1 MPRSIEEGFG
11 DFLTKLTPSTFESDA
26 AKSHRNSIKTRLELD
41 FDYLVRFTRI
51 GSFGNGTSISGY
63 SDVDYLACLPRK
75 HLTENSTY
83 SLQKVRNSLDG
94 RFPNTGVRVSCPAV
108 VCPFGNSASETT
120 EIVPAD
126 EVNDNNGYKVYDIA
140 DCAGGWMKASPDAHN
155 AYVRSID
162 NKLNNKVKS
171 LIRFI
176 KAWKCF
182 REVPI
187 SSFYLE
193 LRVAKYA
200 STESVIVYDIDVKQF
215 LVQLRASGLADM
227 QDPMGISGYIP
238 ACATSAQKDDAIS
251 KLDTA
256 ATRAEKAREE
266 TGKGNISDAFE
277 YWRLLYNYEFPTYYY

>member
-1 MPRSIEEGFG
+1 MPRSIEEGFQ
-11 DFLTKLTPSTFESDA
+11 DFLTKLTPSTFESEA

-75 HLTENSTY
+75 HLTESSTY

-120 EIVPAD
+120 EVVPAD
-126 EVNDNNGYKVYDIA
+126 EVGEQSGYKVYDIA
-140 DCAGGWMKASPDAHN
+140 DCANGWRKASPDAHN
-155 AYVRSID
+155 DYVRSID
-162 NKLNNKVKS
+162 NKLNNKVKP

-176 KAWKCF
+176 KAWRCF
-182 REVPI
+182 RDVPI
-187 SSFYLE
+187 SSFNLE

-200 STESVIVYDIDVKQF
+200 SGESTIVYDIDVKQF

-227 QDPMGISGYIP
+227 QDPMGISGYVS
-238 ACATSAQKDDAIS
+238 ACATQIQKDDALS
-251 KLDTA
+251 KLETA

-266 TGKGNISDAFE
+266 TGKGNISDAFD